1 MFALRPVVPISC
13 VVMNS
18 SIVNVSPSSMTANQP
33 ATGSTENA
41 RNIRELECTAMENVG
56 INCRTKNVGK
66 DRKTGKRYR
75 LFSLAQL
82 Q

>member
-13 VVMNS
+13 VIMNS

>member
-66 DRKTGKRYR
+66 DHKTGKRYR